1 MKVTAWYEGFG
12 GRGLKGTVT
21 FTAPFVTFSESDLFL
36 AGPVVCTLDESGRMI
51 DADGNI
57 GVRLPATDSPDMN
70 PTGWTYTVKENLT
83 GVVGARTYSMVLPKD
98 TPNNSIDLADVAPAN
113 PETPTYVAVPGPSAY
128 EVAVAQ
134 GFEGTEAEW
143 LDSLEGPQGAQG
155 VQGVRGSQVFTG
167 TADPTAALGANGDV
181 YVQYGTTTFLG
192 VTSTTVTQWTRG
204 ASAWT
209 KLADVRGAAWYV
221 NTTST
226 GSGTTKPGDMLL
238 RTDTGDVWQ
247 RDASGWGAAVGN
259 LKGPQGIPG
268 VKGDKGDTGP
278 AGADGAGAGTVKAVN
293 TVSPDANGNV
303 TLTAANVGAVP
314 VSGGTFTGKVAI
326 KGDGTNNVAEW
337 QDSTNVVR
345 TRIGPGGNLVAEATG
360 YFNAN
365 LQIGTTSGITGGGAG
380 VLALKNAAT
389 LPTSNPTD
397 AAILYADGGAL
408 KVRQADGTVV
418 TLGAGGVS
426 SVNTKTGVVT
436 LSAADV
442 GALATSTK
450 GAVNGVASLDASGD
464 VPIAQIPNVARNT
477 WTPQALG
484 FQAWTMDP
492 AAVANPT
499 IKAAVVGRIYMGGI
513 NITENTPVNRVVVF
527 ARGWG
532 GSTLI
537 PAARFRAAIYREDG
551 TKVVESAALSNVP
564 EAGQIPGTAP
574 GAKSNHV
581 GAVPLT
587 VTATTLTP
595 GRYWAAFL
603 FYGGTATDFYY
614 MHVQNEAQSN
624 PANFFLGSTAF
635 QRSFALGTGSW
646 GSMPPSF
653 DQSTVEV
660 GIDSAIMALANV

>member
-1 MKVTAWYEGFG
+1 MAIPNEIPTVKVTAWYEGFG

-98 TPNNSIDLADVAPAN
+98 TPNNSIDLADVALTN

-268 VKGDKGDTGP
+268 VKGDKGDTGLT
-278 AGADGAGAGTVKAVN
+278 GADGAGAGTVKAVN

-418 TLGAGGVS
+418 TLGA
-426 SVNTKTGVVT
+426 
-436 LSAADV
+436 
-442 GALATSTK
+442 
-450 GAVNGVASLDASGD
+450 
-464 VPIAQIPNVARNT
+464 
-477 WTPQALG
+477 
-484 FQAWTMDP
+484 AWS
-492 AAVANPT
+492 
-499 IKAAVVGRIYMGGI
+499 VVGQHEDRCCHSVRCRRWRACYVNEGCSERSCFTRRFGGRADCADS
-513 NITENTPVNRVVVF
+513 ERGAQHVDPSGAGLSGMDDGPCRRCEPDYQGRCRWPHLHGRDQHHGEH
-527 ARGWG
+527 AR
-532 GSTLI
+532 
-537 PAARFRAAIYREDG
+537 
-551 TKVVESAALSNVP
+551 
-564 EAGQIPGTAP
+564 
-574 GAKSNHV
+574 
-581 GAVPLT
+581 
-587 VTATTLTP
+587 
-595 GRYWAAFL
+595 
-603 FYGGTATDFYY
+603 
-614 MHVQNEAQSN
+614 
-624 PANFFLGSTAF
+624 
-635 QRSFALGTGSW
+635 
-646 GSMPPSF
+646 
-653 DQSTVEV
+653 
-660 GIDSAIMALANV
+660 